1 MMQSDAPSDPSV
13 YSIALHNYCVVI
25 RTIHTLSFIRNKTKR
40 YDNTP

>member
-13 YSIALHNYCVVI
+13 YSIALHCVVI